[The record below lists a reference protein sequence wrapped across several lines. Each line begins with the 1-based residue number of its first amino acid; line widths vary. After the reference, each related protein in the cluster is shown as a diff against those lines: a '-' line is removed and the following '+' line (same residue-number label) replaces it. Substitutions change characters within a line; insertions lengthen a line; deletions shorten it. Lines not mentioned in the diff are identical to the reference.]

1 MKLDNDTLKHC
12 IFSLLT
18 GLEIQDVDLF
28 MERLSPANCLKL
40 GRAYAQ
46 ASRGKVVKMGI
57 MAKFKKLFCVK
68 KIPYAD
74 NMPLLQ
80 IIEEG
85 HKRELVQQKMISD
98 EMFQKELKS
107 AYSRGYGEAQA
118 DIFAAIKKEPEQY
131 HEFIEKHRAETTANS
146 EKKFDMEWHPT
157 PEGKSI
163 PPDGGGCKCLLN
175 RFFKD
180 RVWKELHE
188 RVVNEEHIGKS
199 GLWSSRDSEI
209 FNSFPFRLLC
219 EKVEELEDKLR
230 GAIDFSIRDGVILS
244 NMTEKREQ
252 N

>member
-157 PEGKSI
+157 GSSGGIAPNMVLACVVLMMGAYLLWVGEYGAAMSSVGCAGALFIKST
-163 PPDGGGCKCLLN
+163 
-175 RFFKD
+175 
-180 RVWKELHE
+180 W
-188 RVVNEEHIGKS
+188 
-199 GLWSSRDSEI
+199 
-209 FNSFPFRLLC
+209 
-219 EKVEELEDKLR
+219 
-230 GAIDFSIRDGVILS
+230 
-244 NMTEKREQ
+244 MT
-252 N
+252 